1 MKIYRNTVTDTLWEV
16 LEELMGWEE
25 VEPFRL
31 VGGTSLSLLLGHRK
45 SVDIDLFTDAPYK
58 SLDFSPIEEKIKKT
72 FSFVA
77 DNDSGLAV
85 IGKSYYIGK
94 SEEDIVKVDFFY
106 TDPFV
111 FPMIEYG
118 SIRLSSLEEIA
129 AMKMEVIGH
138 QGRKKD
144 FWDIHELLDN
154 FSLNEIMRFY
164 SERYPY
170 SYTTDELLEK
180 ITDFELADKDFD
192 PICMKD
198 KSWELIKLDLEEKK
212 AEFPNS

>member
-1 MKIYRNTVTDTLWEV
+1 MKIYRSTVTETLWDV

-58 SLDFSPIEEKIKKT
+58 SLDFSLIEKKIKET

-77 DNDSGLAV
+77 DNDTGLTV
-85 IGKSYYIGK
+85 IGKSFFVGN
-94 SEEDIVKVDFFY
+94 SEEDVVKVDFFY

-118 SIRLSSLEEIA
+118 TIRLSSLEEIA

-154 FSLNEIMRFY
+154 YSLNDIMRFY
-164 SERYPY
+164 AERYPY
-170 SYTTDELLEK
+170 SYSTEELLEK
-180 ITDFELADKDFD
+180 LTDFELADKDFD

-212 AEFPNS
+212 AEFQES

>member
-94 SEEDIVKVDFFY
+94 SEEDVVKVDFFY

-212 AEFPNS
+212 AEFRNS